1 MSLAMISYA
10 RHTKRAE
17 RHFENG
23 RNYGKFRTEDRSGV
37 TIRDEI
43 SSCTDIYPIRNLDLS
58 LNNSNHENE
67 IFNGTSN
74 DLLLYNL
81 LLSNNYCIEIQ
92 SLLVTTYLIHF
103 FVIFTLHSY
112 AFIATFDPKNK
123 ITSF

>member
-10 RHTKRAE
+10 RHTKRGE